1 MAGTQKSW
9 KCCICGKMI
18 KGYGNNPWPIV
29 KDENAKCCDKCNDT
43 KVIEARLSNYFNKE
57 G

>member
-1 MAGTQKSW
+1 MVGTQKSW

-18 KGYGNNPWPIV
+18 KGYGNDPWPIV

-43 KVIEARLSNYFNKE
+43 KVIQARLSNYFNKE
-57 G
+57 D